1 VNGVGTSSVSRRE
14 ILSLVFFSLVSLIS
28 GLEVARFVGQEYSQG
43 PRGLSYHLF
52 FTVGDLLGFSPEGA
66 VVFAATL
73 VFGLFLLMTADRYRR
88 FNGLVLLLVSVGG
101 VLLMNQAGIARVDWF
116 AHGQAAGLGLVSGV
130 VGGGITVRGGPG
142 HDVFKQSGTVSRLE
156 FPKVVPRLFNILFVV
171 GVTVLVESLVVYD
184 SPLVYRA
191 GDVVFQPFAF
201 IAPGD
206 GQWLYN
212 AFVVTVFLGT
222 VWWFKDAT
230 ADREV
235 TILGA
240 TGTGK
245 TATMAGLAMSVDDYS
260 DGDYDLNRPLQELR
274 RELDQ
279 EGLFRS
285 TDTEAVPP
293 LQMTFKHGRLL
304 PRKVTVRAVDYAG
317 NHIENFEP
325 IDAKNAATADIDEAF
340 DVATYMYN
348 KPDEETEGGQSD
360 QLVDGKNPDEVP
372 ELEELDN
379 DQEIIL
385 QLLHDIVA
393 YSDSV
398 ALLYPMDDFAEE
410 AVAEGNVPAHV
421 DIDGTEVETPRAR
434 EDYVESLRQVARKYR
449 TEKDVFAV
457 GTKADIVKR
466 HCEVEHGVDTT
477 RDWDEF
483 GDTIGNEL
491 IDTSTDDSLQDK
503 VIPVHFEVEGRE
515 GDDDETDDEGR
526 GETILKTDDGD
537 GRYPLRGAGHLL
549 DRMGNRQLDRRLGGD

>member
-1 VNGVGTSSVSRRE
+1 MSVNGVGTSSVSRRE

-116 AHGQAAGLGLVSGV
+116 AHRQAAGLGLVSGV

-142 HDVFKQSGTVSRLE
+142 HDVFKQSGTVSWLE
-156 FPKVVPRLFNILFVV
+156 FPNVVPRLFNILSVV

-191 GDVVFQPFAF
+191 GDVFFQPFVF

-212 AFVVTVFLGT
+212 AAVVTVFLGT

-245 TATMAGLAMSVDDYS
+245 TATMAGLAMSLDDYS

-293 LQMTFKHGRLL
+293 LRMTFKHGRLL
-304 PRKVTVRAVDYAG
+304 PRKVTVRTIDYAG

-325 IDAKNAATADIDEAF
+325 IDPENAATADIDEAF
-340 DVATYMYN
+340 DVAAYMHN
-348 KPDEETEGGQSD
+348 KSDETTGGGQ
-360 QLVDGKNPDEVP
+360 LDGKNPEEVP
-372 ELEELDN
+372 ELKQLDN
-379 DQEIIL
+379 DREVVL

-398 ALLYPMDDFAEE
+398 GLLYPMDDFAEE
-410 AVAEGNVPAHV
+410 AVTGGTVPEYV
-421 DIDGTEVETPRAR
+421 DIDGTEVVTPRGR

-466 HCEVEHGVDTT
+466 HCELEHGVDTT

-491 IDTSTDDSLQDK
+491 IGTSTDDSLQDK

-515 GDDDETDDEGR
+515 DR
-526 GETILKTDDGD
+526 GEKILKTEDGD